1 MHDLQSLESNTLDRY
16 FQSLSMLSDEKD
28 LLRLS
33 DKLGETHE
41 MRIRDK
47 TALPAET
54 KTERGALG
62 EYSEA
67 LACCRVED
75 GTEQE

>member
-1 MHDLQSLESNTLDRY
+1 MHDLQSPESNKLDRY
-16 FQSLSMLSDEKD
+16 FQSLSMLSDRED

-33 DKLGETHE
+33 EKCGETHE

-62 EYSEA
+62 EYSEVP
-67 LACCRVED
+67 ACCRVED
-75 GTEQE
+75 GTQQE

>member
-1 MHDLQSLESNTLDRY
+1 MHDLQSPESNTLDRY
-16 FQSLSMLSDEKD
+16 FQSLSMLSDGKD
-28 LLRLS
+28 LPRLS
-33 DKLGETHE
+33 EKCGEIHE

-62 EYSEA
+62 DYSEA
-67 LACCRVED
+67 PACCRAED